1 MDNSSAELWPVVV
14 RIERVG
20 IVNRSLRRP
29 RLPRRRAFRHI
40 GDRIG
45 QGRDTASKP
54 YPDVSTAPVH
64 RLEDGDRLAFLHP
77 LADQRRPSALT

>member
-1 MDNSSAELWPVVV
+1 
-14 RIERVG
+14 VG

-40 GDRIG
+40 GDRVG

-77 LADQRRPSALT
+77 LADQRRASALT